1 MSDPQREIQALVDTF
16 VADLTELARTI
27 ALEQIKTAF
36 EVGAANTKLPVLTSA
51 PARKGRSEPAPK
63 GRREAAVEAPTRGRK
78 PRGAS
83 AASLSPDALR
93 ARLLSVIGDNPGRRT
108 EEINAALG
116 TTTALIAQPLKR
128 LVGEQLVRTEGARR
142 GTRYFLAGGVSS
154 SSSSD
159 ADQPTS

>member
-16 VADLTELARTI
+16 VADLTELARTL
-27 ALEQIKTAF
+27 AVEQIRTAF
-36 EVGAANTKLPVLTSA
+36 EVGAANTKVPVLTSA
-51 PARKGRSEPAPK
+51 PARRGRGEAAPK

-78 PRGAS
+78 PRGPS

-128 LVGEQLVRTEGARR
+128 LVSEQLVRTEGARR
-142 GTRYFLAGGVSS
+142 GTRYFLVSS
-154 SSSSD
+154 GASPAGA
-159 ADQPTS
+159 ADQPTA